1 MSHGFPVPVRCYW
14 LFVVRTP
21 KHQKHYP
28 MKRNIRRLLLLLC
41 LFSPAL
47 LAAWSTQALQAA
59 NQAFQDKD
67 YEQAIRKYEEIL
79 QQGYE
84 SEALY
89 YNLGNAY
96 YRSGEPGRAM
106 LNYQRALKL
115 DPGDENT
122 LHNIEVVRAGLPDE
136 IVTIRPS
143 GVVKG
148 WLSVQNALSSRAW
161 SILGLA
167 MVWLGAVGLAV
178 FLLGSRRRPKK
189 MGLAAG
195 IILISLSMLPFLLA
209 YGRSIQEFSGKKAVV
224 MATET
229 ALRAAP
235 EEDSKAVLAL
245 HEGVV
250 VQIVDTIGS
259 WYKVRLSDTRE
270 GWLPKDVVERV

>member
-1 MSHGFPVPVRCYW
+1 
-14 LFVVRTP
+14 
-21 KHQKHYP
+21 

-47 LAAWSTQALQAA
+47 LAARPTQALQAA

-167 MVWLGAVGLAV
+167 MVWLGAAGLAI

-250 VQIVDTIGS
+250 VQIVDTIGF